1 MSTPVKLPGLAAP
14 ATGNAALDAWARS
27 VTEILQ
33 VREGARGDKL
43 EQVVT
48 KRDLAGMGLD
58 TTQWSVTTGAKA
70 GEVVV
75 KTSGGGF
82 GTMTASDFAES
93 IRNSKLYADLMRSIN
108 DASRFDNVPAKV
120 RALVL
125 QSLADEAALRSAAVT
140 TLTEKIQSEV
150 ESLAYTVTETTAAL
164 HGSVAGV
171 REAVYAAADDGRA
184 TAGHVTQLTAAL
196 DGTGSATIEE
206 SMTVIADRTA
216 GLRSQYMLKLAAGNA
231 VAGVGLM
238 ASEDPGGT
246 TTSAFIVEADQ
257 FALVAP
263 INFSQEATPSAT
275 VIGQTWYTPS
285 TKVYKRATATGTG
298 SWVTFTPTAPFGVN
312 TATGQTFINGTLTIN
327 SGGGLLQDSTA
338 GADGDS
344 VDIVFVRAAS
354 QPATPTASAG
364 APTAPITWYSNVSS
378 VPAGANPLWSSV
390 GKKVSPATTYTWGTP
405 VKVDGT
411 AVAEVTAYVRSAS
424 APATPTTGGTYTFS
438 ATPVFVAPT
447 APIAWSTAIPAGT
460 NPVYTSRAV
469 VSAPSGYTSAV
480 SITGWTTPV
489 LSMQNGTT
497 GDPGV
502 TGTRGTITTKI
513 SGAWNSTTAAAAVSA
528 IATAAGS
535 TPTTPIKGDIVYY
548 TGGAQEC
555 SVAGNPGTWGA
566 VAAFIDGS
574 LVVTGSVSADRIGAG
589 SITTATLDTS
599 GYGKFAGQSGVLAAG
614 IGNVE
619 ATVYSSAAS
628 ASVGNNIRAGVVGYA
643 TSPSNAVKWNLGVCG
658 YATGTNSIGAYAQG
672 ALYGLYAVG
681 TTSVYANA
689 STVGVESAG
698 AGTAFYASSGVGVSL
713 NAAGTIAAAKQITS
727 TLATGT
733 APLSVSSTTVCPN
746 LSATYASSAGS
757 ATTAASCSGNANT
770 ATTATTAVTGNNA
783 LALGGVA
790 PAQYPA
796 LINGTAQTT
805 SYTNI
810 THRAAFNVGGATYW
824 FYFSVYP

>member
-14 ATGNAALDAWARS
+14 ATGNTALDAWARS

-216 GLRSQYMLKLAAGNA
+216 GVSSQYMLKLNAGKSA
-231 VAGVGLM
+231 VAGMGLM
-238 ASEDPGGT
+238 ASEDPGGST
-246 TTSAFIVEADQ
+246 ISAFIVEADQ

-298 SWVTFTPTAPFGVN
+298 SWATFTPTAPFGVN
-312 TATGQTFINGTLTIN
+312 TATGQTFINGSLTIN

-354 QPATPTASAG
+354 QPSTPAASSGTPA
-364 APTAPITWYSNVSS
+364 TWYSNVAS

-390 GKKVSPATTYTWGTP
+390 GKMVAPATTYTWGTP

-489 LSMQNGTT
+489 LSMQNGLDGGT
-497 GDPGV
+497 GSPGARGAAFATSTAASPSDAV
-502 TGTRGTITTKI
+502 FTAASGISPALAGDQLLLSNGSGSIIYTRN
-513 SGAWNSTTAAAAVSA
+513 SGGSWPSTTALSVHGDAVISGTLAASKLAAGTISAAVSISSGGYIKA
-528 IATAAGS
+528 SLTGTATDGTNCSILGEPSSS
-535 TPTTPIKGDIVYY
+535 TVHG
-548 TGGAQEC
+548 
-555 SVAGNPGTWGA
+555 VAGIT
-566 VAAFIDGS
+566 
-574 LVVTGSVSADRIGAG
+574 TGSG
-589 SITTATLDTS
+589 
-599 GYGKFAGQSGVLAAG
+599 F
-614 IGNVE
+614 
-619 ATVYSSAAS
+619 
-628 ASVGNNIRAGVVGYA
+628 AGVVGK
-643 TSPSNAVKWNLGVCG
+643 SS
-658 YATGTNSIGAYAQG
+658 
-672 ALYGLYAVG
+672 
-681 TTSVYANA
+681 
-689 STVGVESAG
+689 SAG
-698 AGTAFYASSGVGVSL
+698 GYGVYGWNTSSGVGV
-713 NAAGTIAAAKQITS
+713 
-727 TLATGT
+727 
-733 APLSVSSTTVCPN
+733 
-746 LSATYASSAGS
+746 YASSASGVDLVAAGTGKVAFSGS
-757 ATTAASCSGNANT
+757 SRYIKYDGNNFRVTDAYSTDAYLLMLNSVAAASST
-770 ATTATTAVTGNNA
+770 
-783 LALGGVA
+783 
-790 PAQYPA
+790 
-796 LINGTAQTT
+796 
-805 SYTNI
+805 
-810 THRAAFNVGGATYW
+810 GATLAAKHASGASNVQAGWIVAKITGTTVYIPYW
-824 FYFSVYP
+824 T